1 MDRTLIFLLDRSGS
15 METCRTDTIGG
26 FNAFVADQKTL
37 GGKLTL
43 VQFDHEINNVFENV
57 PLGEV
62 NPLTSDTFQPRG
74 STALMDAIGR
84 TIKTHWSKKGVV
96 FIIQTDGEENSS
108 HSYTKAHIKDLIEQK
123 TKDGWTFM
131 YLGANQD
138 AFAEAGSMGIA
149 PAATLHYDVTRTPE
163 AFRQLSATVSQQA
176 SNN

>member
-43 VQFDHEINNVFENV
+43 VQFDHEIKNVFENV

-108 HSYTKAHIKDLIEQK
+108 HAYTKAHIKDLIEQK

-149 PAATLHYDVTRTPE
+149 PAATLHYDVALTPE

>member
-43 VQFDHEINNVFENV
+43 VQFDHEIKNVFENV

-108 HSYTKAHIKDLIEQK
+108 HAYTKAHIKDLIEQK

-149 PAATLHYDVTRTPE
+149 PAATLHYDVARTPE

>member
-15 METCRTDTIGG
+15 METCRADTIGG

-43 VQFDHEINNVFENV
+43 VQFDHEIKNVFENV

-108 HSYTKAHIKDLIEQK
+108 HAYTKAHIKDLIEQK

-149 PAATLHYDVTRTPE
+149 PCATLHYDVARTPE